1 MKPEVLRRKQEEMRS
16 RQAAARRQPIVDQ
29 RREREQQAWEAGRTE
44 RKREGYC
51 FVAMG
56 NYLRASE
63 RRMKLERYVTA
74 MWGCKT
80 SWRKIEEHGKYY
92 SYAKS
97 DRRAER
103 PVNGGKWSFN
113 PRTPASAPVRA
124 PLAA

>member
-1 MKPEVLRRKQEEMRS
+1 MRE
-16 RQAAARRQPIVDQ
+16 RQAKARKAP
-29 RREREQQAWEAGRTE
+29 REKEQREQQEQDWEAGRAE
-44 RKREGYC
+44 RYREGYR

-80 SWRKIEEHGKYY
+80 SWRRIEAHGKYFTY
-92 SYAKS
+92 TKS
-97 DRRAER
+97 ERRSER
-103 PVNGGKWSFN
+103 PVNGGKWDFN
-113 PRTPASAPVRA
+113 PRTPLRA